1 MESRESEQREN
12 EDRQGGSKI
21 EDSPVGGRVTWLSGV
36 RVRREGVLKSWPH
49 AGSQSWCR
57 GPLAVAVPPDR
68 GDRPLLSGALP
79 SPAQVDLFTDICRLS
94 PAHQACDL
102 IPRPVL
108 ALLPWASPGR
118 AYSFPPHCP
127 DSMAWLPDPL
137 YYRPFSCWGLY
148 LMARNPMHLPLPTCT
163 SSSVCGNHLHHIP
176 TGFLP
181 I

>member
-1 MESRESEQREN
+1 MSA
-12 EDRQGGSKI
+12 
-21 EDSPVGGRVTWLSGV
+21 V
-36 RVRREGVLKSWPH
+36 RARREGVLKSWPR
-49 AGSQSWCR
+49 ADSQPRCR

-68 GDRPLLSGALP
+68 GDPPLLFGALP

-102 IPRPVL
+102 IPRQVL
-108 ALLPWASPGR
+108 PLLSWASPGR

-127 DSMAWLPDPL
+127 DSTARLPDPL
-137 YYRPFSCWGLY
+137 STTAPSPVGACISWPGIPGTCLY
-148 LMARNPMHLPLPTCT
+148 LPVCT
-163 SSSVCGNHLHHIP
+163 SSSVCGNRLHHIP